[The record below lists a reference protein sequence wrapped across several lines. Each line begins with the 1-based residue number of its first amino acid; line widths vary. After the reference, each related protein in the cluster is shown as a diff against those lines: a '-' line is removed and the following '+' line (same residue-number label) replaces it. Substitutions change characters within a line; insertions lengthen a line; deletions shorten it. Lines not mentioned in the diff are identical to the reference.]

1 MTSGCLGL
9 FEGHLDPGEMM
20 EQALW
25 RELLEEITSKPL
37 HLNYQIE
44 RRTPRRTAH
53 FSRG

>member
-44 RRTPRRTAH
+44 RRAPRRTAH